1 MVGNRG
7 ERGRHGCK
15 IGREQASR
23 GLGDPQPNYGIGTGQ
38 RPSGPVGPSC
48 LSVSFR
54 NFIEWRVPGDSCHLR
69 SGRKVVN
76 ASGNSGN
83 WCGGPVGQNAPTW
96 LRRSFGA
103 TCAGGGG
110 LSSLARAS
118 APSRSE
124 AAAGLKAR
132 LRPCPPGQYA
142 LFSPTLRERRAR
154 AQPLPISAPRA
165 RGIGGEPRKVLTGR
179 VLPAGSLLFS
189 RPGGKLR
196 LRNWYWRRR
205 GIRQLRRVAFAH
217 AHIPGSPGEGGRNP
231 AAAGTC
237 RSARFGVG

>member
-1 MVGNRG
+1 MELGPGGDLLARS
-7 ERGRHGCK
+7 GR
-15 IGREQASR
+15 
-23 GLGDPQPNYGIGTGQ
+23 
-38 RPSGPVGPSC
+38 

-83 WCGGPVGQNAPTW
+83 RCGGPVGQNAPTW

-142 LFSPTLRERRAR
+142 LFSPTLRVRRAR

-205 GIRQLRRVAFAH
+205 GMRQLRRVALAH
-217 AHIPGSPGEGGRNP
+217 AHIPVSPGEGGRNP